1 NRVERAAIRAAE
13 KYRLVWR
20 WADNVLEVLP
30 PPGVAKGAKAR
41 LSLREGAALAEVD
54 IPWSYRLL
62 QDRIASRL
70 ADALRDLL
78 AC

>member
-1 NRVERAAIRAAE
+1 
-13 KYRLVWR
+13 
-20 WADNVLEVLP
+20 
-30 PPGVAKGAKAR
+30 VAKGAKAR